1 MTAYEGTHEEIK
13 KEIERNKGN
22 CKDSHDGK
30 QKNNYECEQESNHDG
45 NHGSNHEDIQTLI
58 KEAAISVES
67 KVVEWRRYLHAHPE
81 LSGEEENTSL
91 YIKQTLDTLG
101 IPYNDQVFGH
111 AVVACIDSGKPGKTV
126 ALRADMD
133 ALPVKE
139 QTGAEFAS
147 HHDGVMH
154 ACGHDSHMA
163 IALGAAAVL
172 NKVKNFLQGRVY
184 IVFQPAE
191 EEALING
198 AKNIMASGVLDE
210 VDEIFGLHVWPG
222 LPVGTV
228 GVRDGAMMAASDHF
242 YVTITGKS
250 THGAEP
256 HNGIDAIVA
265 AANWIT
271 GIESI
276 VARETD
282 PMESIVVTVGT
293 INGGDRYNVGCGE
306 VTLEGTCRT
315 FAPAKRDYIET
326 RLAESLQALDM
337 LFHTTSELTYKRGHG
352 ATVNHAASAQRLRK
366 VAASYGITAVTPEH
380 PSMCAEDFSSYIAEK
395 PGAFFWLG
403 TGYEGCPALHNASF
417 IIDETILKTG
427 VTLMCGAAADVLL
440 ETKSAD

>member
-1 MTAYEGTHEEIK
+1 MTAYEGTHEEIDS
-13 KEIERNKGN
+13 NKGN
-22 CKDSHDGK
+22 HKDSHDGK
-30 QKNNYECEQESNHDG
+30 QASHYDG
-45 NHGSNHEDIQTLI
+45 SHGSNHEDIQALI
-58 KEAAISVES
+58 KEGVAFIEP

-326 RLAESLQALDM
+326 RLTESLQALDM